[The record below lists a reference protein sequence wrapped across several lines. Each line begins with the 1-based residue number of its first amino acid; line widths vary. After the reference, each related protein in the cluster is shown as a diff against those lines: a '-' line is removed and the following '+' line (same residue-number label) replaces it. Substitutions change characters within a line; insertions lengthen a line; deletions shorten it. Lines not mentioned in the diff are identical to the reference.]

1 MKYKPSLNY
10 SVPIKVVGL
19 VIQQE
24 KVFKKK
30 QKLDDTI
37 KIYISAD

>member
-1 MKYKPSLNY
+1 MKFKPSLNY

-24 KVFKKK
+24 KVLEKTK
-30 QKLDDTI
+30 KLDDNI